1 MHDPHVECTHR
12 VSLQIRSG
20 GKMCGLRLNLASR
33 AFATLASVL
42 IVTLPAGPAWAG
54 PDAPATQ
61 ADCRNAQSI
70 QVNREIPGNVQ
81 GTSPRYFRFT
91 VSEGT
96 VFQIYTVGELDT
108 VGTLLDGN
116 CRVISENDDESNE
129 NRNFRINE
137 NRSPGTYY
145 VMVRGY
151 GQNTTGSFSLYVNAV
166 LMIQINVPSS
176 YTANLIPGEAIFYRF
191 EASATGRFTVYSTGS
206 VDLKAVLLDMSGS
219 ELADDDD
226 GGEGTNF
233 RIERDLSPGTYLVL
247 VSGYNQQASGNYSI
261 HTQGPSGAAG
271 AGAGCTSAAH
281 IAVDGSASGHVRGT
295 SPLYF
300 RFSTNESAA
309 FQVYT
314 TGEADTV
321 GAVLDG
327 NCRVLVEN
335 DDATDSN
342 RNFRI
347 DQELAPG
354 TYYVMVRGY
363 GQNTTGQFILYVSA
377 SQMAELD
384 VPGSY
389 SANLRPG
396 GRNHFSFEARTSGRY
411 TIYSTGS
418 VDLRAVLVFSGGVT
432 IAVDDDCGEGTNFRI
447 EHDLAPGTYLVGV
460 VGYNERASGPYSV
473 HIMGPSGA
481 AGTGAGC
488 SDALSIP
495 AGAMATSSVRGRV
508 LQYFSF
514 QVNNAGSYRIY
525 TTGDT
530 DTVGQLLDSYCQVI
544 ADNDDGGEGLNFLI
558 GRFLSPGTYYVSV
571 RGYGESASGEF
582 DLHIERD

>member
-1 MHDPHVECTHR
+1 
-12 VSLQIRSG
+12 
-20 GKMCGLRLNLASR
+20 MCGLRLNIASR

-42 IVTLPAGPAWAG
+42 TVLLLAGPVWAG
-54 PDAPATQ
+54 PDTPATQ

-70 QVNREIPGNVQ
+70 QVNREISGNVQ

-91 VSEGT
+91 VSEGA
-96 VFQIYTVGELDT
+96 VFQIYTVSQLDT
-108 VGTLLDGN
+108 VGALLDGN

-137 NRSPGTYY
+137 NLSPGTYY

-151 GQNTTGSFSLYVNAV
+151 SQSTSGSFSLYVNSV
-166 LMIQINVPSS
+166 LMIQLNVPSS
-176 YTANLIPGEAIFYRF
+176 YTANLLPGEAIFYQF
-191 EASATGRFTVYSTGS
+191 EASTTGRFTAYSTGS
-206 VDLKAVLLDMSGS
+206 VDLKAVLLDLGGS

-226 GGEGTNF
+226 SGEGTNF
-233 RIERDLSPGTYLVL
+233 RIERDLGPGTYLVL
-247 VSGYNQQASGNYSI
+247 VSGYNQLASGSYSI
-261 HTQGPSGAAG
+261 HILGPSGAVSAG
-271 AGAGCTSAAH
+271 ADCTSAAY
-281 IAVDGSASGHVRGT
+281 IAVDSSASGHVRGN

-300 RFSTNESAA
+300 RFSNHEHG
-309 FQVYT
+309 VLRIYT

-321 GAVLDG
+321 GAVLDS
-327 NCRVLVEN
+327 NCRVLFEN
-335 DDATDSN
+335 DDASDSDL
-342 RNFRI
+342 NFRI

-363 GQNTTGQFILYVSA
+363 GQNTTGQFTLYVSA
-377 SQMAELD
+377 SQMVELD

-418 VDLRAVLVFSGGVT
+418 VDLRAVLINSGGDT
-432 IAVDDDCGEGTNFRI
+432 IAEDDDSGEGTNFRI
-447 EHDLAPGTYLVGV
+447 ERDLTPGTYLFGV
-460 VGYNERASGPYSV
+460 WGYNAQASGPYSI
-473 HIMGPSGA
+473 HILGPSGTTVA
-481 AGTGAGC
+481 GAGC
-488 SDALSIP
+488 SNALSIP
-495 AGAMATSSVRGRV
+495 AGARASGSVRGRT

-514 QVNNAGSYRIY
+514 EVNNADSYRIY
-525 TTGDT
+525 TTGSA

-544 ADNDDGGEGLNFLI
+544 AEDDDGGDGLNFLI

-582 DLHIERD
+582 DLRIERD